1 MDHNQQK
8 RSLGKVKSQRKS
20 TELNDQ
26 SRSELRRVKLQLL
39 SEANELCQ
47 RAFVVAQ
54 NEEDKQYERDRMR
67 LFEGAMDHLMSLGT
81 NISLHK
87 SDLEL
92 IALRRAYDVVS
103 GDMELRDMAFYDVS
117 YVKRGMEMLVTHRHY

>member
-1 MDHNQQK
+1 MSHIQPK
-8 RSLGKVKSQRKS
+8 RSLDKVNLRRKS
-20 TELNDQ
+20 TEQNDQ
-26 SRSELRRVKLQLL
+26 FRSDLTRVKLQLL

-47 RAFVVAQ
+47 RAFIVAQ

-67 LFEGAMDHLMSLGT
+67 LFEGAMDHLISLRT
-81 NISLHK
+81 NISSYK

-92 IALRRAYDVVS
+92 HALRRAYDVVS

-117 YVKRGMEMLVTHRHY
+117 YGKRGMEMLVTPRHY

>member
-8 RSLGKVKSQRKS
+8 RILGKVKSQRKS

-26 SRSELRRVKLQLL
+26 SRCELRRVKLQLL

-47 RAFVVAQ
+47 RAFIVAQ
-54 NEEDKQYERDRMR
+54 NEEDKQYERNRMR
-67 LFEGAMDHLMSLGT
+67 LFEGAMDHLISLRT
-81 NISLHK
+81 NISSYR

-92 IALRRAYDVVS
+92 HALRRAYDVVS

-117 YVKRGMEMLVTHRHY
+117 YGERDMEMLVTPRHY